1 MGMALTT
8 SKHLLRFLILEWN
21 VYVRNINFCW
31 VKNQKILEFTME
43 IKNEFK
49 EKMPFLNEYSG
60 YTQTTF
66 LPLTNRSLLGK
77 IRLRGFSSKRRLS
90 IGVS

>member
-1 MGMALTT
+1 ME
-8 SKHLLRFLILEWN
+8 LLYRYFHNTLEVGGIYAIYSLNVIDYIDRFSIL
-21 VYVRNINFCW
+21 
-31 VKNQKILEFTME
+31 LEFTIE

-66 LPLTNRSLLGK
+66 LPLFNRSLLGK
-77 IRLRGFSSKRRLS
+77 IRLRGFSSKRGLS